1 MKSRFPSLFA
11 DPGIFNEIAKW
22 PHPGFGPDG
31 KRIFGLRGST
41 GEDDGVM
48 PLYYRQRF
56 HERIALQSVLRTKM
70 TGGDLR

>member
-1 MKSRFPSLFA
+1 MKTQFPSLFA
-11 DPGIFNEIAKW
+11 GPEILNEIAEW

-31 KRIFGLRGST
+31 RRIFGLRGST

-56 HERIALQSVLRTKM
+56 HERIALQSVFVTKT
-70 TGGDLR
+70 TGGNLR